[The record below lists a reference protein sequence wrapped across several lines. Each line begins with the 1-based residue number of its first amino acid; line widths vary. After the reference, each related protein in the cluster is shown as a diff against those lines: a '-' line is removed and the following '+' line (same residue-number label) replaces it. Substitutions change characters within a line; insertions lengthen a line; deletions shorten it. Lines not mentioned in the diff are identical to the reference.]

1 MSTNESKNLT
11 KPGPKPGQD
20 LMLLKKETADL
31 VLEKVQA
38 FQQNGELDLPP
49 NYSAANALKSAWLIL
64 QDAKDKDKHPVLQVC
79 NKASIANALLDMVVQ
94 GLNPAKKQCYFIPYG
109 HSLTLMRSYFGAV
122 AVALRLNKNLE
133 DIYAE
138 VVYEGDSLEYSID
151 RGKRVIETHKQQLK
165 NIDDSKI
172 VAAYAV
178 ALGKDGEVVRS
189 ELMTLEQIKKSWRQS
204 KVSPINDKG
213 EIKSDSTHGKF
224 TAEMAKKTV
233 TNRLVKHFIND
244 SDDSDLVIKS
254 VRRSDDMAAEAEA
267 EAEAE
272 ANANTLL
279 IDITPEGQEPERDDD
294 GLSDEEKAEIL
305 AQEAREAREA
315 QRLKEQE
322 STRPG
327 PGF

>member
-1 MSTNESKNLT
+1 MSTNESKNQT
-11 KPGPKPGQD
+11 KAPAKISTQD
-20 LMLLKKETADL
+20 LMVLKNETVDGVMARVKD
-31 VLEKVQA
+31 
-38 FQQNGELDLPP
+38 FQKNGELDLPP
-49 NYSAANALKSAWLIL
+49 QYSAANALKSAWLIL
-64 QDAKDKDKHPVLQVC
+64 QGTSDKNGNPVLVVC
-79 NKASIANALLDMVVQ
+79 SKPSIANALLDMVVQ

-109 HSLTLMRSYFGAV
+109 KSLTLMRSYFGAV
-122 AVALRLNKNLE
+122 AVTLRLNKDIA

-138 VVYEGDSLEYSID
+138 VVYEGDSLEYRID
-151 RGKRVIETHKQQLK
+151 RGKRVIETHKQSLG

-172 VAAYAV
+172 IAAYAV

-189 ELMTLEQIKKSWRQS
+189 ELMTMDQIKKSWRQS
-204 KVSPINDKG
+204 KLSPINDKG

-233 TNRLVKHFIND
+233 TNRLAKHFINE

-267 EAEAE
+267 EAEIE
-272 ANANTLL
+272 ANANTLT
-279 IDITPEGQEPERDDD
+279 IDITPEGQEQDGDD

-305 AQEAREAREA
+305 AQEAREAQEA